1 MRINIISDL
10 NSETFSISLKVSEQ
24 NNETI
29 YKVTFDDK
37 RMQEKFGTFEIVK
50 GRDFWKLPSRND
62 TDLISISSKI
72 IYQIMELENSQ
83 EN

>member
-29 YKVTFDDK
+29 YKVAFDDK
-37 RMQEKFGTFEIVK
+37 RIQ
-50 GRDFWKLPSRND
+50 
-62 TDLISISSKI
+62 
-72 IYQIMELENSQ
+72 
-83 EN
+83 